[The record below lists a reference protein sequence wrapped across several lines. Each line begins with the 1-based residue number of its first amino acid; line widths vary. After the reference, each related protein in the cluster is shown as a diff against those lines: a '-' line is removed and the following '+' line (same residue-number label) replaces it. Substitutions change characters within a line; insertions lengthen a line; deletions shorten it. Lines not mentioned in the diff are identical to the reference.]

1 MAGRDDEM
9 PACEGFGMAAG
20 ADSAAAKLAL
30 FATTRSAGQPR
41 GIGCA
46 MLSWT
51 RCALVLLLPAG
62 CGFPPLPG
70 IDRGNPPL
78 PGIDG
83 GDPPLPAIDGGS
95 CVGHQCDDSMLTD
108 PEGGQ
113 IILEYMYL
121 DTELQAFFQLPP
133 GVTTLNRVSAFFEN
147 QQTPDNNPFPMPD
160 QCNNLAATRGWPEY
174 IGSPHTDLD
183 VGTVTLTGKNTAGA
197 DVTMPISKQ
206 PAGTDAFNRQ
216 HDIFYQATSPVADQT
231 LKPDS
236 SYAVK
241 FGGSP
246 TGAAVQVPATT
257 LDNALFLSP
266 TFQVNNPAHEDNG
279 PLVAGTDYTVHWT
292 PVTSAN
298 LPPGDEEQVIT
309 WLVGTNGAPTHV
321 CPAKLAD
328 GQFTIPGQAIT
339 EYRAIQVAQALPPNK
354 MILLRNG
361 VVHQIRRLPNGS
373 TTNRRR
379 IDMLTM
385 MSWAQ
390 LIDVQ

>member
-1 MAGRDDEM
+1 M
-9 PACEGFGMAAG
+9 P
-20 ADSAAAKLAL
+20 
-30 FATTRSAGQPR
+30 
-41 GIGCA
+41 
-46 MLSWT
+46 SWT
-51 RCALVLLLPAG
+51 RYALVLLLPAG
-62 CGFPPLPG
+62 CGFPPLLG
-70 IDRGNPPL
+70 IDGGNPPL

-83 GDPPLPAIDGGS
+83 GNPPLPGIDGGS
-95 CVGHQCDDSMLTD
+95 CAGYQCDDSMLTD

-121 DTELQAFFQLPP
+121 DTELQTFFRLPA
-133 GVTTLNRVSAFFEN
+133 GVTTLSRVSAFFEN
-147 QQTPDNNPFPMPD
+147 NQTPEANPLPTPG
-160 QCNNLAATRGWPEY
+160 QCNNLAATKGWPEY

-183 VGTVTLTGKNTAGA
+183 VGTLTLTGKNAAGA
-197 DVTMPISKQ
+197 DVTMPISKMT
-206 PAGTDAFNRQ
+206 AGTDNFGRP
-216 HDIFYQATSPVADQT
+216 HDIFYQATYAMADMT

-246 TGAAVQVPATT
+246 AGAATTIPATT
-257 LDNALFLSP
+257 LDNALFLSAMFP
-266 TFQVNNPAHEDNG
+266 VNNPAHEDNG
-279 PLVAGTDYTVHWT
+279 PLVAGTNYTVHWT

-309 WLVGTNGAPTHV
+309 WLLGTNGAPTHM

-339 EYRAIQVAQALPPNK
+339 EYKALQVAQGLPPNK

-373 TTNRRR
+373 TTNKRR
-379 IDMLTM
+379 IDFLTLNC
-385 MSWAQ
+385 WAQ
-390 LIDVQ
+390 LMDVQ